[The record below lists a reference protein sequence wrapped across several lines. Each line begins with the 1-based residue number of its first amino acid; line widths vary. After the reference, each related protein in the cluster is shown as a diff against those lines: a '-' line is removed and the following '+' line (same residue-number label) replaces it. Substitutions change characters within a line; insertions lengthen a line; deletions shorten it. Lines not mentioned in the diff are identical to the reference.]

1 MVRETIESNV
11 EDSGVQNYTFGR
23 PPNMHLHVT
32 MSHNATGG
40 GGGGFKMVKG
50 GMSPF
55 LAS

>member
-32 MSHNATGG
+32 MSHNTTGG
-40 GGGGFKMVKG
+40 GVEVKRWYA
-50 GMSPF
+50 PF
-55 LAS
+55 PTS